1 MTQNMKQKKQTAQV
15 LWALCLALWGSIF
28 TLHGQTA
35 IGDSVAYKEALIEMI
50 EQSGDLLKFRNATT
64 GFQTMAL
71 GKISSS
77 EKEGIQKMTDAE
89 KRQMAEKLTT
99 EYFETQFHED
109 IAGLLWPDYAGNV
122 SLEQLKDY
130 TECLKDER
138 LKTAIQHSTAAM
150 MTSSM
155 QTDLTAGMTAI
166 MTGKPAAPVPAKD
179 CPTVYKTLF
188 EEFFNTSDTQ
198 DIIDGTVAQ
207 MESFISVTGIDVEK
221 IKEPLAA
228 LRTYMGENMKTLMLN
243 SYIGQVTEDD
253 LKALCELQRQPS
265 AQAVTKAGQRMTARI
280 IPIGTG
286 LVSIF
291 ATWLDKKL
299 QTITPL

>member
-1 MTQNMKQKKQTAQV
+1 MKQKKQTAQV
-15 LWALCLALWGSIF
+15 LWALCLALCGSIF

-50 EQSGDLLKFRNATT
+50 EQSGDLLKFRNATA

-166 MTGKPAAPVPAKD
+166 M
-179 CPTVYKTLF
+179 
-188 EEFFNTSDTQ
+188 EFFNTSDTQ

-291 ATWLDKKL
+291 ATWLDEKL

>member
-1 MTQNMKQKKQTAQV
+1 MKQKKQTAQV
-15 LWALCLALWGSIF
+15 LWALCLALCGSIF

-50 EQSGDLLKFRNATT
+50 EQSGDLLKFRNATA

-138 LKTAIQHSTAAM
+138 LKTAIQHS
-150 MTSSM
+150 
-155 QTDLTAGMTAI
+155 I

-291 ATWLDKKL
+291 ATWLDEKL